1 MELRSVEVDGSPA
14 RVAELVDALAAA
26 LDGGPPVL
34 PLPVGARAAAT
45 RAPAGTAVVIAT
57 SGSTGEPKL
66 VALSAAALRASARAT
81 ETRLGGA
88 GRWLLALPAEHI
100 AGVQVIVRA
109 LLAGAAPA
117 VLDLRAGFRPDG
129 FATTTATLGPGR
141 RYTSLVP
148 TQLRRILD
156 AAEAPGGGGARLQE
170 GHPAA
175 TGLEQGA
182 PAAMPGDGAATPP
195 TTALAALRGYAAV
208 LVGGAALDPAT
219 REGALAAG
227 VRVVTTYGMSETAG
241 GCVYD
246 GVPLDGV
253 TVDLEPDGRILLG
266 GPTLASGYL
275 IPDVR
280 GAQPN
285 DAGHGRG
292 GAGDDGPSPTRADDG
307 LGDGARPGDDRA
319 SDPQPNDNGPG
330 RGEAGDER
338 PSRPGGGAGDERPST
353 PGGGAGD
360 ERPGR
365 PGGRGLAPAGRPG
378 PAAVRGDEPRARH
391 AAEAAFQGGR
401 FRTGDLGRWRDG
413 RLEVLGRAD
422 DVIVTG
428 GEKVA
433 PEAVER
439 VLTAQPG
446 VRAAC
451 VAALPD
457 PEWGQVVVAAVVW
470 ESPAANAALQDAV
483 RAALGRAAVP
493 RRIVAVDAIPLRG
506 IGKPDRAAVARLVST
521 ADEGSHPVR

>member
-1 MELRSVEVDGSPA
+1 MRLIEVDGSPG

-34 PLPVGARAAAT
+34 PVPVGARPGVT

-66 VALSAAALRASARAT
+66 VALSAAALRASARAA
-81 ETRLGGA
+81 EARLGGP
-88 GRWLLALPAEHI
+88 GRWLLALPAEHV

-117 VLDLRAGFRPDG
+117 VLDLRAGFRPDA
-129 FATTTATLGPGR
+129 FAAATAALGPGR

-148 TQLRRILD
+148 TQLGRILD
-156 AAEAPGGGGARLQE
+156 AAGPGAQ
-170 GHPAA
+170 H
-175 TGLEQGA
+175 GA
-182 PAAMPGDGAATPP
+182 PAAAEVGAAP
-195 TTALAALRGYAAV
+195 TAVEALRSYAAV

-219 REGALAAG
+219 RERALAAG

-253 TVDLEPDGRILLG
+253 TVDLDPDGRIVLG

-275 IPDVR
+275 PPTAAADAAAD
-280 GAQPN
+280 G
-285 DAGHGRG
+285 DAGDGD
-292 GAGDDGPSPTRADDG
+292 AGDATATADAGGGDVDDAG
-307 LGDGARPGDDRA
+307 GDGNGAAAGERA
-319 SDPQPNDNGPG
+319 GF
-330 RGEAGDER
+330 
-338 PSRPGGGAGDERPST
+338 
-353 PGGGAGD
+353 
-360 ERPGR
+360 
-365 PGGRGLAPAGRPG
+365 
-378 PAAVRGDEPRARH
+378 V
-391 AAEAAFQGGR
+391 GGR

-433 PEAVER
+433 PAAVER
-439 VLTAQPG
+439 VLAAQPG

-451 VAALPD
+451 VVGLPD
-457 PEWGQVVVAAVVW
+457 PEWGQVVAAAVVW
-470 ESPAANAALQDAV
+470 NAGADPGAPTEPSAEPLREAV

-493 RRIVAVDAIPLRG
+493 RRVVAVAEIPLRG
-506 IGKPDRAAVARLVST
+506 IGKPDRAAVARLVSAA
-521 ADEGSHPVR
+521 ADPHHPPR

>member
-1 MELRSVEVDGSPA
+1 MRLIEVDGSPG

-34 PLPVGARAAAT
+34 PVPVGARPGVT

-81 ETRLGGA
+81 EARLGGP
-88 GRWLLALPAEHI
+88 GRWLLALPAEHV

-117 VLDLRAGFRPDG
+117 VLDLRAGFRPDA
-129 FATTTATLGPGR
+129 FAAATAALGPGR

-148 TQLRRILD
+148 TQLSRILD
-156 AAEAPGGGGARLQE
+156 VAGPGSQ
-170 GHPAA
+170 H
-175 TGLEQGA
+175 GA
-182 PAAMPGDGAATPP
+182 PAAAEVGAAP
-195 TTALAALRGYAAV
+195 TAVEALRSYAAV

-219 REGALAAG
+219 RERALAAG

-253 TVDLEPDGRILLG
+253 TVDLDPDGRIVLG

-275 IPDVR
+275 PPTPTLTTTAAT
-280 GAQPN
+280 GT
-285 DAGHGRG
+285 GHGG
-292 GAGDDGPSPTRADDG
+292 V
-307 LGDGARPGDDRA
+307 
-319 SDPQPNDNGPG
+319 
-330 RGEAGDER
+330 
-338 PSRPGGGAGDERPST
+338 GGGAGDAAAGER
-353 PGGGAGD
+353 AGF
-360 ERPGR
+360 
-365 PGGRGLAPAGRPG
+365 
-378 PAAVRGDEPRARH
+378 V
-391 AAEAAFQGGR
+391 GGR

-413 RLEVLGRAD
+413 RLEVVGRAD

-433 PEAVER
+433 PAAVER
-439 VLTAQPG
+439 VLAAQPG

-451 VAALPD
+451 VVGLPD
-457 PEWGQVVVAAVVW
+457 AEWGQVVAAAVVW
-470 ESPAANAALQDAV
+470 NAATETGAPTATPATPEPDAESLREAV

-493 RRIVAVDAIPLRG
+493 RRVVAVAEIPLRG
-506 IGKPDRAAVARLVST
+506 IGKPDRAAVARLVSAA
-521 ADEGSHPVR
+521 ADPHHPAR

>member
-1 MELRSVEVDGSPA
+1 MAVVELRSVEVDGSPT

-34 PLPVGARAAAT
+34 PLPVGTPAGIT
-45 RAPAGTAVVIAT
+45 FAPAGTAVVIAT

-66 VALSAAALRASARAT
+66 VALSGAALRASARAT
-81 ETRLGGA
+81 EARLGGP
-88 GRWLLALPAEHI
+88 GRWLLALPAEHV

-109 LLAGAAPA
+109 LLAGAAPV
-117 VLDLRAGFRPDG
+117 VLDLRAGFRPAA
-129 FATTTATLGPGR
+129 FVAATATLGPGR

-148 TQLRRILD
+148 TQLRRLLD
-156 AAEAPGGGGARLQE
+156 AAEDGAPGSQRGR
-170 GHPAA
+170 PAA
-175 TGLEQGA
+175 AQPEQGA
-182 PAAMPGDGAATPP
+182 PAATAAGGAGVADPGCQQCRPADAHRQEGAPAAT
-195 TTALAALRGYAAV
+195 AAGGARVLHALRSYAAV

-219 REGALAAG
+219 RERALAAR

-246 GVPLDGV
+246 GLPLDGV

-275 IPDVR
+275 LPD
-280 GAQPN
+280 
-285 DAGHGRG
+285 
-292 GAGDDGPSPTRADDG
+292 
-307 LGDGARPGDDRA
+307 
-319 SDPQPNDNGPG
+319 
-330 RGEAGDER
+330 
-338 PSRPGGGAGDERPST
+338 GGGHHD
-353 PGGGAGD
+353 
-360 ERPGR
+360 
-365 PGGRGLAPAGRPG
+365 LAQAGRSAPV
-378 PAAVRGDEPRARH
+378 ARDEPGLPASGSAPSYSGAAH
-391 AAEAAFQGGR
+391 AAFEGGR
-401 FRTGDLGRWRDG
+401 FRTGDLGRWRGG

-433 PEAVER
+433 PDAVER

-457 PEWGQVVVAAVVW
+457 AEWGQIVVAAVVW

-493 RRIVAVDAIPLRG
+493 RRVVAVDAIPLHG
-506 IGKPDRAAVARLVST
+506 IGKPDRAAVARLVS
-521 ADEGSHPVR
+521 AAVEGHHPAR

>member
-1 MELRSVEVDGSPA
+1 
-14 RVAELVDALAAA
+14 
-26 LDGGPPVL
+26 
-34 PLPVGARAAAT
+34 
-45 RAPAGTAVVIAT
+45 
-57 SGSTGEPKL
+57 
-66 VALSAAALRASARAT
+66 
-81 ETRLGGA
+81 
-88 GRWLLALPAEHI
+88 
-100 AGVQVIVRA
+100 
-109 LLAGAAPA
+109 
-117 VLDLRAGFRPDG
+117 
-129 FATTTATLGPGR
+129 
-141 RYTSLVP
+141 
-148 TQLRRILD
+148 
-156 AAEAPGGGGARLQE
+156 
-170 GHPAA
+170 
-175 TGLEQGA
+175 
-182 PAAMPGDGAATPP
+182 
-195 TTALAALRGYAAV
+195 
-208 LVGGAALDPAT
+208 
-219 REGALAAG
+219 
-227 VRVVTTYGMSETAG
+227 MSETAG

-275 IPDVR
+275 IPDAR

-285 DAGHGRG
+285 DAGPGRG
-292 GAGDDGPSPTRADDG
+292 GAGDDGPSPTRANDE
-307 LGDGARPGDDRA
+307 LGDGAR
-319 SDPQPNDNGPG
+319 S
-330 RGEAGDER
+330 GDER
-338 PSRPGGGAGDERPST
+338 PGK